1 MARKSTASEKTV
13 DFDFVTAALAKAVAD
28 GDFVNLR
35 LLFAPFSPARAY
47 SSEHFDEPKYHYL
60 LPEEDEEESPAFTE
74 SRFLVRQPLIMAHVK
89 TELEAKRAA
98 QLPGELV
105 LAMADNAV
113 RLGKY
118 GSAAQ
123 AYEMLRIRERMQE
136 VFLEKADEALGR
148 GEVKAAVRG
157 YVIASGLEYDYAA
170 FPEPLP
176 ATLDFQTRSLLLHA
190 EYPAEPDAAIGMQ
203 ETDVLLQRALGYLL
217 GSTEIAARLE
227 VVPVDT
233 RLKFL
238 AELVRQR
245 DPEWNT
251 FVERYREAVRLV
263 EDLREHFRGLQ
274 ERRANLAE
282 EIGEQQLPHDP
293 ERIPSVLLGRE
304 IEGGE
309 WWQYLK
315 DLASEHPAAA
325 LFVARQVVGDHEII
339 VPRCRF
345 DSPVAEALRLPPQ

>member
-1 MARKSTASEKTV
+1 MARKASTTEKTV
-13 DFDFVTAALAKAVAD
+13 DFDLVTAALAKAVTD

-47 SSEHFDEPKYHYL
+47 TSESFDEPKYEYL
-60 LPEEDEEESPAFTE
+60 LPDDDEEETTVFTE

-89 TELEAKRAA
+89 AELEAKRAP

-105 LAMADNAV
+105 LALADNAV

-123 AYEMLRIRERMQE
+123 AYEMLRIRERMQQI
-136 VFLEKADEALGR
+136 FLEKADEALAQGD
-148 GEVKAAVRG
+148 VKAAVHG
-157 YVIASGLEYDYAA
+157 YVIASGLDYDYAA

-190 EYPAEPDAAIGMQ
+190 EYPAEPDAAIGTLDT
-203 ETDVLLQRALGYLL
+203 EPLLQKALVYLL
-217 GSTEIAARLE
+217 GSSEIA
-227 VVPVDT
+227 T
-233 RLKFL
+233 RLDGASLDVRLQFL

-245 DPEWNT
+245 DPEWAV
-251 FVERYREAVRLV
+251 FAERYREAAQQV
-263 EDLREHFRGLQ
+263 EELREHFRGLQ

-282 EIGEQQLPHDP
+282 EIEVQELPQDP
-293 ERIPSVLLGRE
+293 SRVPAVLLGRE

-315 DLASEHPAAA
+315 ELAGEHPAAA
-325 LFVARQVVGDHEII
+325 LFVARQVVGKIEII
-339 VPRCRF
+339 IPRHRP
-345 DSPVAEALRLPPQ
+345 DSPVARALRLPPQ